1 MAVSLPERR
10 SVLSRCD
17 HQWVTSTASILHA
30 DLDAFYASVE
40 QRDDPKLRGR
50 PVIVGSGVVL
60 ACSYE
65 AKALGVR
72 TAMNAAQAKRNCPE
86 AVMVPARMDAYSEAS
101 QAVYAIFHDT
111 SPLVE
116 GISID
121 EAFLDAGGLGH
132 ISGSPAEIAAKLR
145 REVLEKVGL
154 NISVGVARTKFLAK
168 IASGESKP
176 DGLLVIEPEDESAFL
191 HPLPI
196 ERVWGVGRVTSEKLR
211 SMGIRRVG
219 EIAACDEARLVA
231 ALGRSAGLRL
241 LDLANNRD
249 PRAVRP
255 REPRQSIG
263 AQSAFPRSS
272 RSGEEIDALA
282 AGLVDRTARRLRA
295 ADKVCNTVS
304 ISLRFDDMKRA
315 SRSRTLPTGTNQT
328 EAILDAVRS
337 LLSCA
342 RPLIDQRG
350 ITLFGVA
357 LENLDSD
364 DAVQLGLDLDGSDNT
379 ALDAAIDDVKQ
390 RFGADAITRASLV
403 ESGSGVSVPIL
414 PD

>member
-1 MAVSLPERR
+1 MAGFSQDML
-10 SVLSRCD
+10 SVLLRCD
-17 HQWVTSTASILHA
+17 HPGVTSQATILHA

-40 QRDDPKLRGR
+40 QRDDPKLQGR
-50 PVIVGSGVVL
+50 PVIVGAGVVL

-65 AKALGVR
+65 AKARGVR
-72 TAMNAAQAKRNCPE
+72 TAMNAARAKQICPE
-86 AVMVPARMDAYSEAS
+86 AIVVPARMSAYSKAS
-101 QAVYAIFHDT
+101 EAVYSIFHET

-132 ISGSPAEIAAKLR
+132 ISGPPAEVAKKLR
-145 REVLEKVGL
+145 HEVLDKVGL
-154 NISVGVARTKFLAK
+154 RISVGVARTKFLAK

-176 DGLLVIEPEDESAFL
+176 DGLLVIEPEGEKAFL

-211 SMGIRRVG
+211 SMGIRTVG
-219 EIAACDEARLVA
+219 EIAACDEKRLVA

-249 PRAVRP
+249 PRPVSP

-272 RSGEEIDALA
+272 RTAAEIDALA
-282 AGLVDRTARRLRA
+282 AGLVDRTARRLRNA
-295 ADKVCNTVS
+295 GKVCGTVS
-304 ISLRFDDMKRA
+304 VSLRFDDMKRA
-315 SRSRTLPTGTNQT
+315 SRAHSFASTTNQT
-328 EAILDAVRS
+328 EVILAAVRS
-337 LLSCA
+337 LLA
-342 RPLIDQRG
+342 GAAGLIEQHG
-350 ITLFGVA
+350 ITLLGVS
-357 LENLDSD
+357 LEKLAPD
-364 DAVQLGLDLDGSDNT
+364 DAVQLGFDLDGSDNS
-379 ALDAAIDDVKQ
+379 ALDAAIDDLRD

>member
-1 MAVSLPERR
+1 MS
-10 SVLSRCD
+10 
-17 HQWVTSTASILHA
+17 STASILHA

-40 QRDDPKLRGR
+40 QRDDPQLRGR

-65 AKALGVR
+65 AKARGVR
-72 TAMNAAQAKRNCPE
+72 TAMNGGQARRICPE
-86 AVMVPARMDAYSEAS
+86 AVFVAPRMSSYSEAS
-101 QAVYAIFHDT
+101 KAVYSIFNET

-132 ISGSPAEIAAKLR
+132 ITGTPVEVAAKLKGR
-145 REVLEKVGL
+145 VLDEVGL
-154 NISVGVARTKFLAK
+154 QISVGVARTKFLAK

-176 DGLLVIEPEDESAFL
+176 DGLLLVEPEHEAAFL

-211 SMGIRRVG
+211 SMGIRTVG
-219 EIAACDEARLVA
+219 EIAACGESRLVA

-249 PRAVRP
+249 PRPVSP
-255 REPRQSIG
+255 REPRRSIG

-272 RSGEEIDALA
+272 KTAVEIDALA
-282 AGLVDRTARRLRA
+282 AGLVDRTARRLRRA
-295 ADKVCNTVS
+295 GKICGTVS

-315 SRSRTLPTGTNQT
+315 GRSHSFPSATNQT
-328 EAILDAVRS
+328 EVILAAVRN
-337 LLSCA
+337 LLDGTA
-342 RPLIDQRG
+342 ELIDQHG
-350 ITLFGVA
+350 ITLLGVS
-357 LENLDSD
+357 LEKLTSD
-364 DAVQLGLDLDGSDNT
+364 DAVQLGFNLDGSDNS
-379 ALDAAIDDVKQ
+379 ALDAAIDDVRD

>member
-1 MAVSLPERR
+1 MTA
-10 SVLSRCD
+10 
-17 HQWVTSTASILHA
+17 TASILHA

-40 QRDDPKLRGR
+40 QRDNPQLRGK

-65 AKALGVR
+65 AKALGIR

-86 AVMVPARMDAYSEAS
+86 AVVVPPRMEAYSEAS
-101 QAVYAIFHDT
+101 RAVYAIFHET

-132 ISGSPAEIAAKLR
+132 ISGPPDEIAAKLR
-145 REVLEKVGL
+145 REVLEEVGL
-154 NISVGVARTKFLAK
+154 KISVGVARTKFLAK

-176 DGLLVIEPEDESAFL
+176 DGLLVIQPEDETSFL

-196 ERVWGVGRVTSEKLR
+196 ERVWGVGRVTSGKLR
-211 SMGIRRVG
+211 SMGIRTIG

-231 ALGRSAGLRL
+231 ALGRSAGTRL

-249 PRAVRP
+249 PRPVRP

-272 RSGEEIDALA
+272 KSADEIEALA

-295 ADKVCNTVS
+295 AGKVCNTVS

-315 SRSRTLPTGTNQT
+315 SRSHTFPTGTNQT
-328 EAILDAVRS
+328 EAILKAVRN
-337 LLSCA
+337 LLSGTK
-342 RPLIDQRG
+342 PLVRERG
-350 ITLFGVA
+350 ITLLGVS
-357 LENLDSD
+357 LESLDSD
-364 DAVQLGLDLDGSDNT
+364 DAVQLGLDFDGSDKT
-379 ALDAAIDDVKQ
+379 ALDAAIDDVKE

-403 ESGSGVSVPIL
+403 EDGSGASVPTL

>member
-1 MAVSLPERR
+1 MTA
-10 SVLSRCD
+10 
-17 HQWVTSTASILHA
+17 TASILHA

-40 QRDDPKLRGR
+40 QRDDPQLRGK

-65 AKALGVR
+65 AKALGIR
-72 TAMNAAQAKRNCPE
+72 TAMNAAQAKRDCPE
-86 AVMVPARMDAYSEAS
+86 VVVVPARMEAYSEAS
-101 QAVYAIFHDT
+101 RAVYEIFHET

-121 EAFLDAGGLGH
+121 EAFIDADGLGH
-132 ISGSPAEIAAKLR
+132 ISGSPAKIAAKLR
-145 REVLEKVGL
+145 REVLEGVGL
-154 NISVGVARTKFLAK
+154 KISVGVARTKFLAK

-176 DGLLVIEPEDESAFL
+176 DGLLVIQPEDETSFL

-196 ERVWGVGRVTSEKLR
+196 ERVWGVGRVTSGKLR
-211 SMGIRRVG
+211 SMGIRTIG
-219 EIAACDEARLVA
+219 DIAACDEARLVA
-231 ALGRSAGLRL
+231 ALGRSPGTRL

-249 PRAVRP
+249 PRPVRP

-272 RSGEEIDALA
+272 KSADEIDALA

-295 ADKVCNTVS
+295 AGKVCNTVS

-315 SRSRTLPTGTNQT
+315 SRSHTLPTGTNQT
-328 EAILDAVRS
+328 EAILEAVRN
-337 LLSCA
+337 LLSGTK
-342 RPLIDQRG
+342 PLVKERG
-350 ITLFGVA
+350 ITLLGVA

-364 DAVQLGLDLDGSDNT
+364 DAVQLGLDFDGSDKT
-379 ALDAAIDDVKQ
+379 ALDAAIDDVKE

-403 ESGSGVSVPIL
+403 EDGSGVSVPTL

>member
-1 MAVSLPERR
+1 MTA
-10 SVLSRCD
+10 
-17 HQWVTSTASILHA
+17 TASILHA

-40 QRDDPKLRGR
+40 QRDNPQLRGK

-65 AKALGVR
+65 AKALGIR

-86 AVMVPARMDAYSEAS
+86 AVVVPPRMEAYSEAS
-101 QAVYAIFHDT
+101 RAVYAIFHET

-132 ISGSPAEIAAKLR
+132 ISGPPDEIAAKLR
-145 REVLEKVGL
+145 REVLEEVGL
-154 NISVGVARTKFLAK
+154 KISVGVARTKFLAK

-176 DGLLVIEPEDESAFL
+176 DGLLVIQPEDETSFL

-196 ERVWGVGRVTSEKLR
+196 ERVWGVGRVTSGKLR
-211 SMGIRRVG
+211 SMGIRTIG

-231 ALGRSAGLRL
+231 ALGRSAGTRL

-249 PRAVRP
+249 PRPVKP

-272 RSGEEIDALA
+272 KSADEIEALA

-295 ADKVCNTVS
+295 AGKVCNTVS

-315 SRSRTLPTGTNQT
+315 SRSHTFPTGTNQT
-328 EAILDAVRS
+328 EAILKAVRN
-337 LLSCA
+337 LLSGTK
-342 RPLIDQRG
+342 PLVRERG
-350 ITLFGVA
+350 ITLLGVS
-357 LENLDSD
+357 LESLDSD
-364 DAVQLGLDLDGSDNT
+364 DAVQLGLDFDGSDKT
-379 ALDAAIDDVKQ
+379 ALDAAIDDVKE

-403 ESGSGVSVPIL
+403 EDGSGASVPTL

>member
-1 MAVSLPERR
+1 MTA
-10 SVLSRCD
+10 
-17 HQWVTSTASILHA
+17 TASILHA

-40 QRDDPKLRGR
+40 QRDNPQLRGK

-65 AKALGVR
+65 AKALGIR

-86 AVMVPARMDAYSEAS
+86 AVVVPPRMEAYSEAS
-101 QAVYAIFHDT
+101 RAVYAIFHET

-132 ISGSPAEIAAKLR
+132 ISGPPDEIAAKLR
-145 REVLEKVGL
+145 REVLEEVGL
-154 NISVGVARTKFLAK
+154 KISVGVARTKFLAK

-176 DGLLVIEPEDESAFL
+176 DGLLVIQPEDETSFL

-196 ERVWGVGRVTSEKLR
+196 ERVWGVGRVTSGKLR
-211 SMGIRRVG
+211 SMGIRTIG

-231 ALGRSAGLRL
+231 ALGRSAGTRL

-249 PRAVRP
+249 PRPVKP

-272 RSGEEIDALA
+272 KSADEIEALA

-295 ADKVCNTVS
+295 AGKVCNTVS

-315 SRSRTLPTGTNQT
+315 SRSHTFPTGTNQT
-328 EAILDAVRS
+328 EAILKAVRN
-337 LLSCA
+337 LLSGTK
-342 RPLIDQRG
+342 PLVRERG
-350 ITLFGVA
+350 ITLLGVS
-357 LENLDSD
+357 LESLDSD
-364 DAVQLGLDLDGSDNT
+364 DAVQLGLDFDGSDRT
-379 ALDAAIDDVKQ
+379 ALDAAIDDVKE

-403 ESGSGVSVPIL
+403 EDGSGASVPTL